1 MVIAVKVIEAER
13 AMQEGVVEGD
23 EELDTLNSMNGGD
36 TSYKGVNAAAA
47 PYPYQGGARPSAYQP
62 I

>member
-1 MVIAVKVIEAER
+1 MGIAIKVIEAER
-13 AMQEGVVEGD
+13 AMQEGVIEGD

-36 TSYKGVNAAAA
+36 TSYKGVNATA
-47 PYPYQGGARPSAYQP
+47 PYSYQGGARPSAYQP